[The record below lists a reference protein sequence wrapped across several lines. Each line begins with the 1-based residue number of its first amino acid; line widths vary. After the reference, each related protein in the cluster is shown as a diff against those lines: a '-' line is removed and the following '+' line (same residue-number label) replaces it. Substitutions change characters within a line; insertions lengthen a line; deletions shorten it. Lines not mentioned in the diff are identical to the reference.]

1 LRIKQ
6 DIKCFK
12 YDGNG
17 EKPMVTFALN
27 LFDRLHLGH
36 EVMIDRL
43 VEMPE
48 PIAGVTGGE
57 LMGKGLQLE
66 SLIQPLETRVARLK
80 EYLVRSKLDDIVE
93 VKALAKRRDLLEYKE
108 KVTFMMYEGPCCTEI
123 QSGAL
128 SKRKQILGLEDV
140 QEFLKP
146 VRADDGDKITS
157 ARIRLGQIDRRGRRL
172 RVIDEPPRL
181 LQLDGREGLKSPK
194 GDVFKVKDGAP
205 EKRVVER
212 IRVESPSRVIT
223 VGDVTTAT
231 ILGEGYTPHIMIVD
245 GTTKRGVYDKEFSA
259 STEFLIYNPA
269 ATIYPEAWSTIATA
283 IHQDQPTLVSVDG
296 EEDLLGFPA
305 VLLAPQGSVVLYGQP
320 DVGIVWIPVNI
331 ANKKLARKLLD
342 KMPVI
347 Q

>member
-1 LRIKQ
+1 
-6 DIKCFK
+6 
-12 YDGNG
+12 
-17 EKPMVTFALN
+17 MVTFALN

-48 PIAGVTGGE
+48 PIAGVTSGE

-66 SLIQPLETRVARLK
+66 SLIQPLETRIVRLK
-80 EYLVRSKLDDIVE
+80 EYLVKSKLDDIVE
-93 VKALAKRRDLLEYKE
+93 VKALTKRSDLLEFKE
-108 KVTFMMYEGPCCTEI
+108 QVTFMMYEGPCCTEI

-128 SKRKQILGLEDV
+128 EKRKQVLGLEDI

-146 VRADDGDKITS
+146 VRADDGDKLTS
-157 ARIRLGQIDRRGRRL
+157 ARIRLGLIDRRGRRL

-181 LQLDGREGLKSPK
+181 LQLEGRVGLKSPK
-194 GDVFKVKDGAP
+194 GDVFEFKDGAP

-212 IRVESPSRVIT
+212 IKAESPPLVIT

-231 ILGEGYTPHIMIVD
+231 ILAEGYTPQVMIVD
-245 GTTKRGVYDKEFSA
+245 GTTKRGVYDKRFSA
-259 STEFLIYNPA
+259 GTEFLVYNPA

-283 IHQDQPTLVSVDG
+283 IHESQPTLISVDG

-305 VLLAPQGSVVLYGQP
+305 VLLAPQGAVVLYGQP

-331 ANKKLARKLLD
+331 ENKKLARKLLD